1 MNGSV
6 AVVTGAAGGIGG
18 SITNALVEQGAVVA
32 AIDRASEPWP
42 SSPSCESGR
51 VIRFQADVSC
61 TKQVEDIIDGIERDI
76 GPIEHLV
83 NAAGVLR
90 PGAVVDLD
98 DDDWAATFAAN
109 ATGVLVLTRAVLTR
123 MIERRR
129 GAVVTVASNA
139 AHVPRTSMAA
149 YSASKA
155 AAVAFTKCAGL
166 EVASYGIRCNV
177 VLPGSTDTGMLRVS
191 WEGEDRERPTIEGSP
206 STYRVGIPL
215 GRIASPDDIA
225 DGVLFLLSDR
235 ARHITM
241 TELTIDGGAALGV

>member
-1 MNGSV
+1 
-6 AVVTGAAGGIGG
+6 
-18 SITNALVEQGAVVA
+18 VA

-42 SSPSCESGR
+42 SSPSCEQGR

-61 TKQVEDIIDGIERDI
+61 TKQVEDIIDSVERDI

-90 PGAVVDLD
+90 PGPVLDLD
-98 DDDWAATFAAN
+98 DDDWAVTFAAN
-109 ATGVLVLTRAVLTR
+109 TTGVLVLTRAVLNR
-123 MIERRR
+123 MVERRR

-166 EVASYGIRCNV
+166 EVAGYGIRCNV
-177 VLPGSTDTGMLRVS
+177 VLPGSTDTDMLRVS
-191 WEGEDRERPTIEGSP
+191 WEGEDRAPATIQGSP

-241 TELTIDGGAALGV
+241 SELTIDGGAALGV